1 MDWII
6 GAVGACLVAGAA
18 YAKRSL
24 SASGAIAAVLM
35 GTIYYG
41 AGDLFWFGLLLLFF
55 ITSSVLSKVKQA
67 EKRQAEQMYEKT
79 GRRDAM
85 QVLANGGIGMI
96 LCLGNYFWPSPIW
109 FGTFVGVMATV
120 TADTWAT
127 EWGSL
132 SRKPPRSIT
141 TWKPLPAGTSG
152 GVSLRGSAAAV
163 VGAGMIGTA
172 GAVLL
177 YWTGA
182 GPHWP
187 LWAWIPAGALG
198 GTFGAFV
205 DSYLGAT
212 VQVMYR
218 CQVCGKS
225 VESRVHCGQPTVRYR
240 GWPFMNNDW
249 VNLLSSAAGG
259 GLALGIMILAG
270 RWFG

>member
-6 GAVGACLVAGAA
+6 GAAGACLVAGAA

-24 SASGAIAAVLM
+24 SASGAIAAVVM

-41 AGDLFWFGLLLLFF
+41 AGNLFWFGLLLLFF
-55 ITSSVLSKVKQA
+55 VTSSVLSKVKQA
-67 EKRQAEQMYEKT
+67 EKRQAEQMYEKS
-79 GRRDAM
+79 GRRDMM
-85 QVLANGGIGMI
+85 QVLANGGIGML
-96 LCLGNYFWPSPIW
+96 LCLGNYFWPSSIW
-109 FGTFVGVMATV
+109 FGLFVGVMATV

-132 SRKPPRSIT
+132 SRTPPRSIVT
-141 TWKPLPAGTSG
+141 GKVLEAGTSG
-152 GVSLRGSAAAV
+152 GVSLRGSLAAV

-172 GAVLL
+172 AAVLL
-177 YWTGA
+177 ISTDSA
-182 GPHWP
+182 PDWP

-218 CQVCGKS
+218 CPSCGKS
-225 VESRVHCGQPTVRYR
+225 VESRTHCGHDTVRYR
-240 GWPFMNNDW
+240 GWALMNNDA

-259 GLALGIMILAG
+259 ALALAVMILAE

>member
-24 SASGAIAAVLM
+24 SASGAIAAVVM

-79 GRRDAM
+79 GRRDAV
-85 QVLANGGIGMI
+85 QVLANGGIGML
-96 LCLGNYFWPSPIW
+96 LCLGNYFWPSSLW
-109 FGTFVGVMATV
+109 FGLFVGVMATV

-127 EWGSL
+127 EWVSL
-132 SRKPPRSIT
+132 SRKPPRSIVT
-141 TWKPLPAGTSG
+141 GKVLAAGTSG
-152 GVSLRGSAAAV
+152 GVSLRGSLAAV

-172 GAVLL
+172 AAVLL
-177 YWTGA
+177 LWMDN
-182 GPHWP
+182 GPDWP
-187 LWAWIPAGALG
+187 LWAWVVAGGLG

-218 CQVCGKS
+218 CPSCGKS
-225 VESRVHCGQPTVRYR
+225 VESRVHCGTNTVRYR
-240 GWPFMNNDW
+240 GWTFMNNDA

-259 GLALGIMILAG
+259 ALALAVMVLAG

>member
-6 GAVGACLVAGAA
+6 GAAGACLVAGAA

-24 SASGAIAAVLM
+24 SASGAIAALIM
-35 GTIYYG
+35 GTVYYG

-55 ITSSVLSKVKQA
+55 VTSSALSKVKQA
-67 EKRQAEQMYEKT
+67 EKRQAEQMYEKS
-79 GRRDAM
+79 GRRDAV
-85 QVLANGGIGMI
+85 QVLANGGIGML
-96 LCLGNYFWPSPIW
+96 LCLANYIWPAPVW
-109 FGTFVGVMATV
+109 FGLFVGVMATV

-132 SRKPPRSIT
+132 SRRPPRSIVT
-141 TWKPLPAGTSG
+141 GKPLPAGTSG
-152 GVSLRGSAAAV
+152 GVSLRGSLAAI

-172 GAVLL
+172 GSVLL
-177 YWTGA
+177 LWMDN
-182 GPHWP
+182 GPDWP
-187 LWAWIPAGALG
+187 LWAWIPAGAIA

-218 CQVCGKS
+218 CPSCGKS
-225 VESRVHCGQPTVRYR
+225 VESRIHCGTSTVRYR
-240 GWPFMNNDW
+240 GWPLMNNDA

-259 GLALGIMILAG
+259 ALALAVMILAG

>member
-6 GAVGACLVAGAA
+6 GAIGACLVAGAA

-24 SASGAIAAVLM
+24 SGSGAIAAIVM

-55 ITSSVLSKVKQA
+55 VTSSVLSRVKQA
-67 EKRQAEQMYEKT
+67 EKRQAEQMYEKS

-85 QVLANGGIGMI
+85 QVFANGGIGMA
-96 LCLGNYFWPSPIW
+96 LCLCNYWLPSPVW
-109 FGTFVGVMATV
+109 FGLFVGVMATV

-132 SRKPPRSIT
+132 SRKPPRSVV

-152 GVSLRGSAAAV
+152 GVSLRGTAASA
-163 VGAGMIGTA
+163 VGAGMIGA
-172 GAVLL
+172 AAAVLL
-177 YWTGA
+177 GWTGT
-182 GPHWP
+182 GPDIP
-187 LWAWIPAGALG
+187 LWQWIPAGLVG
-198 GTFGAFV
+198 GTLGALT

-218 CQVCGKS
+218 CPSCGKL
-225 VESRVHCGQPTVRYR
+225 VETRQHCGTPTVRER
-240 GWPFMNNDW
+240 GLSVMNNDA
-249 VNLLSSAAGG
+249 VNLMSSVCGG
-259 GLALGIMILAG
+259 ALALGMLTLAG